1 MKKITRKDLRYRTT
15 NFSTK
20 LWGIKNFMIVERPI
34 KIKKEEKL
42 CLFFWLSLLLGIIED
57 IGERDNRA
65 TDVFLDFIILE
76 TPTSYRY
83 L

>member
-1 MKKITRKDLRYRTT
+1 
-15 NFSTK
+15 
-20 LWGIKNFMIVERPI
+20 MIVERPI